1 MSKGFCLLA
10 QNNSTTDYVKQAYA
24 LALSIHKFNKDQKVS
39 IITDDP
45 IPEEYRSVFDQIIPI
60 PFIDDADHSDW
71 KIENRWKVY
80 HATPYDE
87 TIVMDV
93 DMLVLSDISHWWT
106 ELAKRELF
114 FVSNVKTYRQD
125 TITSRYYRKVFDS
138 NDLPN
143 LYCGVYYFKKGDTAH
158 EFFNLLELIM
168 NNWQLFYGKYAA
180 IDYQNW
186 CSMDVSCSIASKLL
200 DNSKDITQ
208 PNSYI
213 TFTHMKPHAQ
223 GWKQVPEKWS
233 KVIGS
238 YLTNDGDFLLGNYK
252 QDGVLHYVEDEFL
265 TDTLLERLEKL

>member
-106 ELAKRELF
+106 
-114 FVSNVKTYRQD
+114 
-125 TITSRYYRKVFDS
+125 
-138 NDLPN
+138 
-143 LYCGVYYFKKGDTAH
+143 
-158 EFFNLLELIM
+158 
-168 NNWQLFYGKYAA
+168 
-180 IDYQNW
+180 
-186 CSMDVSCSIASKLL
+186 
-200 DNSKDITQ
+200 
-208 PNSYI
+208 
-213 TFTHMKPHAQ
+213 
-223 GWKQVPEKWS
+223 
-233 KVIGS
+233 
-238 YLTNDGDFLLGNYK
+238 
-252 QDGVLHYVEDEFL
+252 
-265 TDTLLERLEKL
+265 

>member
-39 IITDDP
+39 IITNDP
-45 IPEEYRSVFDQIIPI
+45 VPDRYKSVFDQIIPI
-60 PFIDDADHSDW
+60 PFIDDAECSDW

-93 DMLVLSDISHWWT
+93 DMLVLSDINHWWT
-106 ELAKRELF
+106 ELAKRDLF
-114 FVSNVKTYRQD
+114 FVSNVKTYRQEYV
-125 TITSRYYRKVFDS
+125 TSRYYRKVFDR
-138 NDLPN
+138 NNLPN
-143 LYCGVYYFKKGDTAH
+143 LYCGIYYFKKSDTAH
-158 EFFNLLELIM
+158 NFFNLLEVVM
-168 NNWQLFYGKYAA
+168 NNWQLFYGKYATA
-180 IDYQNW
+180 DYQNW
-186 CSMDVSCSIASKLL
+186 CSMDVSCSIVSKLL
-200 DNSKDITQ
+200 DNSKDITH

-213 TFTHMKPHAQ
+213 TFTHMKPHVQ
-223 GWKQVPEKWS
+223 GWKQVPKKWS

-238 YLTNDGDFLLGNYK
+238 YLTNEGDFLLGNYK

-265 TDTLLERLEKL
+265 TDNLLARLEKL